1 MGNKFIQSLEE
12 HESITN
18 TENGATAYNTTLLR
32 AYDLFAL
39 GGAYRSRA
47 DEDIIDLFRQAYNED
62 ADAALKTLFYLRD
75 IRGGKLFA

>member
-1 MGNKFIQSLEE
+1 MGNKFIQSLKE

-39 GGAYRSRA
+39 GGAYRSRS